1 MEQAEVKYAPGMRI
15 IVRGEEWMVKKVETN
30 SLGNQTLYVIG
41 LSQLV
46 KDYES
51 MFLVDVENDI
61 EIVDPAKVTLV
72 PDDSAFFRK
81 SKVYIESQWRSKI
94 PTDNKIHIGNK
105 AAMDLM
111 SYQLEPAQMALN
123 KTRQRILI
131 ADTVGLGK
139 TLEAGILMS
148 ELIARGKGNPICASG
163 TDLAIYEAAG
173 KEKLLAERANIGKI
187 ARGDI
192 AVTGAYSLNAK
203 YIIHTVGPVWTDGL
217 HHEFE
222 ILEHCYRKSLQK
234 ALELKCESIAF
245 PLIST
250 GVYGFPKD
258 KALQIAVSVF
268 SQFLTENE
276 MEIILVVFDK
286 RSFQLSGQIVGDI
299 DSYIDANYV
308 REIHRKE
315 YPLRSRRS
323 THVKELAEEDFN
335 EEMLQR
341 EEDNY
346 PLEEMTD
353 TGMTELLMPLENISL
368 EDQLANIG
376 VSFHDKLFE
385 LIDEAHLDNKD
396 VWKRANLDRKH
407 FSKIQCDQNY
417 HPKKKTVMALCIA
430 LQLDLEQS
438 RDLLARADWAFSPSS
453 KVDLI
458 VQKAIIDKIP
468 CAAFR
473 GFLPKRVCLNPVC
486 HPVVLLQ
493 KMSEGISI
501 PHPVARRMAGC
512 FRSYKIFRSFFRRW
526 SNLA

>member
-1 MEQAEVKYAPGMRI
+1 MPFK
-15 IVRGEEWMVKKVETN
+15 IVR
-30 SLGNQTLYVIG
+30 
-41 LSQLV
+41 
-46 KDYES
+46 
-51 MFLVDVENDI
+51 NDI
-61 EIVDPAKVTLV
+61 TKVKADVIVNTANP
-72 PDDSAFFRK
+72 
-81 SKVYIESQWRSKI
+81 
-94 PTDNKIHIGNK
+94 
-105 AAMDLM
+105 
-111 SYQLEPAQMALN
+111 
-123 KTRQRILI
+123 
-131 ADTVGLGK
+131 
-139 TLEAGILMS
+139 
-148 ELIARGKGNPICASG
+148 NPICASG

-173 KEKLLAERANIGKI
+173 KEQLLAERAGIGKI

-192 AVTGAYSLNAK
+192 AVTGAYNLKAK
-203 YIIHTVGPVWTDGL
+203 YIIHTVGPVWTDGK

-222 ILEHCYRKSLQK
+222 ILENCYRKSLQK
-234 ALELKCESIAF
+234 ALELECESIAF

-250 GVYGFPKD
+250 GAYGFPKD

-315 YPLRSRRS
+315 YPIRSRRS
-323 THVKELAEEDFN
+323 TRIKELAEEDFN

-346 PLEEMTD
+346 PLEKMTD

-376 VSFHDKLFE
+376 ASFHDKLFE

-438 RDLLARADWAFSPSS
+438 KDLLARADWAFSPSS

-458 VQKAIIDKIP
+458 VQKAIIDKQYNIMQ
-468 CAAFR
+468 
-473 GFLPKRVCLNPVC
+473 LNVTLFKYTNEILG
-486 HPVVLLQ
+486 V
-493 KMSEGISI
+493 
-501 PHPVARRMAGC
+501 
-512 FRSYKIFRSFFRRW
+512 
-526 SNLA
+526 